1 MVENKHIMSG
11 MTNINDW
18 TQKANAFD
26 EESGTQ
32 ESARSTNA
40 DPEKEKDLWKQ
51 PRPSRDNW
59 AEETKKARDFQVK
72 LLENMAS
79 RKEALKAGM

>member
-40 DPEKEKDLWKQ
+40 DPEIE
-51 PRPSRDNW
+51 
-59 AEETKKARDFQVK
+59 
-72 LLENMAS
+72 
-79 RKEALKAGM
+79 